1 MSTFQNQNQAQ
12 QTVELGS
19 LVKNPAAN
27 VVSVLI
33 NPSSTASVLQNGT
46 PFKLITGLIGDSSGN
61 GQALVDA
68 ISDPPNDVV
77 YGFAIYNQRH
87 NKFSPGDT
95 IELAI
100 APSEIW
106 LESSGAIN
114 RGTNVQS
121 NASGPTVATNSTSGQ
136 QFAGVAIGQVAG
148 ANQLINIKV
157 SPGKNP

>member
-1 MSTFQNQNQAQ
+1 M
-12 QTVELGS
+12 
-19 LVKNPAAN
+19 KNPAAN

-33 NPSSTASVLQNGT
+33 NPSSTAAVIQNGS
-46 PFKLITGLIGDSSGN
+46 PFKLITGVTGTN
-61 GQALVDA
+61 GQALVDVV
-68 ISDPPNDVV
+68 SDPPNDVV
-77 YGFAIYNQRH
+77 YGFAVYNLRG
-87 NKFSPGDT
+87 NIFKPGQT

-106 LESSGAIN
+106 LEASAAIN

-136 QFAGVAIGQVAG
+136 QFGGVAIGQCAAG
-148 ANQLINIKV
+148 ATLINIKV